1 MSTFKGE
8 ITIPSFIRIEL
19 VIPTELVESLGNEIY
34 SLISSKGFTY
44 EKDRWHSPLTTFAL
58 GQSVDVENANNF
70 FDSALGLYSVFID
83 NLHFALKKKAI
94 AHELLFYWIPL
105 RFSEN
110 EMAARN
116 FSTLQHHWMFCIN
129 KNGFTTITDHYY
141 KYQLEKP
148 EIFSDSELKDVF
160 NNELSKVQRY
170 IIVSEKVRNTL
181 EQDNQQSRRDIL
193 MAIDLLEGTGD

>member
-1 MSTFKGE
+1 MTKFRGE
-8 ITIPSFIRIEL
+8 TTLPSFIRIEL
-19 VIPTELVESLGNEIY
+19 VIPTELVESLGDKIY
-34 SLISSKGFTY
+34 SLITNEGFSY

-58 GQSVDVENANNF
+58 SCSINMDSAINF
-70 FDSALGLYSVFID
+70 FDNALDLYAVVIEK
-83 NLHFALKKKAI
+83 LHFALKNEAI

-116 FSTLQHHWMFCIN
+116 FSTLQHHWMFCIER
-129 KNGFTTITDHYY
+129 NGPTITDHFF
-141 KYQLEKP
+141 KYRIERP
-148 EIFSDSELKDVF
+148 EIFCESELKDIF

-170 IIVSEKVRNTL
+170 ISISEKVRNTL
-181 EQDNQQSRRDIL
+181 EQDNQQSRRDVL